1 MLFANSDIESS
12 PIIMAIRVVKKGE
25 DILVGLAFAD
35 ASTRKIGVSQFLDND
50 LFSNAEVCIFW
61 TVYSVVLTACT
72 SPSLFN

>member
-12 PIIMAIRVVKKGE
+12 PIIMAIRVNKQGD

-50 LFSNAEVCIFW
+50 LFSNAEVCIIQALYCDVFG
-61 TVYSVVLTACT
+61 Y
-72 SPSLFN
+72 